1 MNKEIEDI
9 FNTYQAEVNEANV
22 LIEKGMKFTVKKQS
36 ILKYLS
42 KSKERTFVIEQPFL
56 GTLDIISALF
66 LSINFDERQLEDN
79 FLSSSKQIVAK
90 SVKTCSMVVAV
101 SVLNSKWKIKLFSK
115 LLAQYFLWRM
125 RPSDLMK
132 MSIVIHKIN
141 NYGDFIN
148 SIRLMSTIRTTAPQN
163 RIEENQAD

>member
-1 MNKEIEDI
+1 MKSETEDI

-36 ILKYLS
+36 FLKYFS
-42 KSKERTFVIEQPFL
+42 KTKDRTFVVEQPFL

-66 LSINFDERQLEDN
+66 LSINFDEKLLEEN
-79 FLSSSKQIVAK
+79 FLSSSKEIVSR
-90 SVKTCSMVVAV
+90 SVKTCALVVAV
-101 SVLNSKWKIKLFSK
+101 AVLNSQFKIKLFSK
-115 LLAQYFLWRM
+115 LLAQYLLWRM

-132 MSIVIHKIN
+132 MSIIIHKIN